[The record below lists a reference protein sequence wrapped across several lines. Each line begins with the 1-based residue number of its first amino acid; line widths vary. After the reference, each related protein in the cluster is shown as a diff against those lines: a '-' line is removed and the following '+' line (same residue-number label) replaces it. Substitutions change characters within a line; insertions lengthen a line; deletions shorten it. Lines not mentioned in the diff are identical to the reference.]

1 MSDLTLPV
9 LDDKSIH
16 SSLDSLMA
24 QMMDTLMVENS
35 RLVDSLERKKA
46 AKLEAMSGD
55 LMASESAR

>member
-1 MSDLTLPV
+1 MSDLTLPA